1 MLYNTFYSIPPKM
14 KLALKKIFLPILI
27 GLMTISTADLQ
38 AQDQTVERVGD
49 VLLFAIPATAF
60 GSSLVIGDTEGTW
73 QFTKGLLLNQL
84 LTLGIKESINKP
96 RPYDNGNNAFPS
108 GHTSTAFQ
116 GASFIHQRYGFK
128 YGLPAYLL
136 AGFTGYSRIEAQRHD
151 TWDVLAGALVGI
163 GSTYLFTT
171 PYQRTHMEI
180 TFSNQGNKYVFGF
193 KYKF

>member
-1 MLYNTFYSIPPKM
+1 
-14 KLALKKIFLPILI
+14 
-27 GLMTISTADLQ
+27 MTISTADLQ